1 MTKHVI
7 SMKRETKILKFLTL
21 VFFITLIS
29 TKSFSQSCTP
39 NLREARVRFD
49 EGKIHDVAGLIKECI
64 EKKSFNNEELTEAYR
79 LLILSYIYLD
89 ETEKADEAMLGLL
102 RDNHAYEINETA
114 DPTELINLYRTFR
127 TKPIFFWGF
136 KLGAATT
143 FVNVIKNY
151 GLNDANSTFGEYSNT
166 VGIEGGLMFEKIFF
180 NRIAAHADLSYN
192 NNSFTYENNY
202 LNEPDGNA
210 LIEHLSTETQTS
222 LGFSLMGQYLIKT
235 ESQLKKKGQQKI
247 RLPYVG
253 IGATL
258 KYITSSDLAAETDR
272 DNGGGADGAAE
283 DLIGEGFR
291 KQLNPTIDIEAGY
304 KLKSK
309 LSFINLS
316 VRYSY
321 GLLNLTDKHYD
332 NGRLSTFYG
341 WAANDISTH
350 FVTISAGILIPKYSP
365 KKLIK

>member
-1 MTKHVI
+1 MIKHVSNMVKVNKLLLLSVFI
-7 SMKRETKILKFLTL
+7 IAFCALQSKAQTACTQTL
-21 VFFITLIS
+21 R
-29 TKSFSQSCTP
+29 Q
-39 NLREARVRFD
+39 ARTVFD
-49 EGKIHDVAGLIKECI
+49 EGRIHEIEGLLEGCIKDGLSDDER
-64 EKKSFNNEELTEAYR
+64 TEAYR

-89 ETEKADEAMLGLL
+89 ETDKADNAMLALL
-102 RDNHAYEINETA
+102 KDNHAYEINETA

-136 KLGAATT
+136 KLGAGTT
-143 FVNVIKNY
+143 FVNVINNY
-151 GLNDANSTFGEYSNT
+151 GLNDANSTFGKYGNT
-166 VGIEGGLMFEKIFF
+166 VGIEGGLMFEKILF

-192 NNSFTYENNY
+192 SNSFTYENNF
-202 LNEPDGNA
+202 LNESDGNS

-235 ESQLKKKGQQKI
+235 EAQLKKAGKKV

-272 DNGGGADGAAE
+272 DDGGGADGAAE

-291 KQLNPTIDIEAGY
+291 KQLNPTVDIEAGY
-304 KLKSK
+304 KIKSK

-350 FVTISAGILIPKYSP
+350 FVTVSVGYLIPQYSP